1 VQINDTAPAVASSGI
16 EVAAPPEVVGNVI
29 ADLERRA
36 SA

>member
-1 VQINDTAPAVASSGI
+1 MQINDSAPTVASSEI
-16 EVAAPPEVVGNVI
+16 ELAAPPEVVGNVI